1 MWTEAFGDCF
11 DSHFHV
17 FSKAFK
23 LSLLRS
29 HLRGVDFE
37 GALTSE
43 GRHKLTNTFMSSRSI
58 ITWQSPTSVNSFLSL
73 WAMSPKKAW
82 TELNWLHKSPWVF
95 WIDQVESGVFLNV
108 FILDNWNAISRNT
121 YRFNLLVV
129 INQDN
134 IVSSARPPEWAC
146 WDLLSGCTS
155 RRLGRWR

>member
-1 MWTEAFGDCF
+1 MARNIKTRPKEIEIINRMWTGPSNCAFSDCF

-29 HLRGVDFE
+29 HLRRVDFE

-73 WAMSPKKAW
+73 WVMSPKKKAW
-82 TELNWLHKSPWVF
+82 TELNRLHMSPWVF
-95 WIDQVESGVFLNV
+95 WIDQVESGVFLSF
-108 FILDNWNAISRNT
+108 FILAKYNATSRST

-129 INQDN
+129 IN
-134 IVSSARPPEWAC
+134 
-146 WDLLSGCTS
+146 
-155 RRLGRWR
+155 